1 MALLTSTGLSLWVSS
16 TFMLPSLEHK
26 IIFQIK
32 LIEIC
37 VFQSTKSLPKPVLKS
52 HGGAVL
58 KSIKQKKERRTGI

>member
-1 MALLTSTGLSLWVSS
+1 
-16 TFMLPSLEHK
+16 MLPSLEHK